1 MKPFPYSKRSSRIY
15 FWQAFFPPFP
25 HTSAFALGLTAVL
38 CETQYQVLHIFS
50 LSSEFESLAVKLLD
64 SCYIDDEDLAQSLIV
79 RALEPFGWLTCMDI
93 AQLAED
99 QNFIAHSSCQILFN
113 RLWMGGII
121 LDTPWWKVTFF
132 LEKRTTVQAKY

>member
-1 MKPFPYSKRSSRIY
+1 MFKQNHFAPLFNSTY
-15 FWQAFFPPFP
+15 FF
-25 HTSAFALGLTAVL
+25 
-38 CETQYQVLHIFS
+38 

-64 SCYIDDEDLAQSLIV
+64 SCYINDEDLAQSLIV